1 MRLCVRSYL
10 AVIGRGIA
18 VVRNLYLLLLVD
30 GVAVLV
36 AGFARQAG
44 RQCRDTART
53 IKR

>member
-1 MRLCVRSYL
+1 M

-18 VVRNLYLLLLVD
+18 VLGNLYLLLLVD

-36 AGFARQAG
+36 GG
-44 RQCRDTART
+44 LPCQCRDTART